1 MTAKLASAIKRLK
14 EALPEGVTLDED
26 RATSDIKAAI
36 GPYNSAV
43 FNDLI
48 SDNQMTARESL
59 KALKPILN
67 NLTKLNERLHAKRP
81 KGWRNWLRIAEVIY
95 KGRSRS

>member
-43 FNDLI
+43 FN
-48 SDNQMTARESL
+48 
-59 KALKPILN
+59 
-67 NLTKLNERLHAKRP
+67 
-81 KGWRNWLRIAEVIY
+81 EVPHTNVCTVWG
-95 KGRSRS
+95 KGRSPRQW